1 MNECEC
7 ECCLGMRM
15 QACYTSNDAQRTRQ
29 DCIMWT
35 RSITLRHDTRSR
47 SFLPLSITL
56 SAGGVQ
62 AERGEGSATG
72 EETPLCQQGKRHA
85 HSCLINTSFKD
96 HKTYSAPLNPLF
108 LYNGLGLGLRFGSIT
123 HKRACYFILL

>member
-1 MNECEC
+1 MHNGQGGTALCGHAP
-7 ECCLGMRM
+7 LH
-15 QACYTSNDAQRTRQ
+15 S
-29 DCIMWT
+29 
-35 RSITLRHDTRSR
+35 DTRSR

-56 SAGGVQ
+56 FAGGVQ
-62 AERGEGSATG
+62 TERGEGSATG

-123 HKRACYFILL
+123 HKRACYFIHDFELTTSAESDLVFQCPYM